1 MQFKYDA
8 TYEEYSLA
16 NVVGSA
22 MGLLVLIG
30 LMPLLVYVLRL
41 HDATIMTAAALVGA
55 AGVTLAA
62 LARDFY
68 AYLAIAGLGAVRSC
82 CYPAAR
88 ALISKMVDKEE
99 LGKVYAAM
107 SFVTTATGVPMVF
120 AYRRVPL
127 LVHVNKSK
135 YDRLFDEAGWSTRPS
150 WRCSPPPTSSSRRP
164 SSTARAWSAYTC
176 STRGS
181 S

>member
-1 MQFKYDA
+1 MNSVYIRKRHSRNLWPEESSPLQFKYDA

-41 HDATIMTAAALVGA
+41 HDATIMTLAALVGA

-62 LARDFY
+62 LARNFY

-120 AYRRVPL
+120 AYRRV
-127 LVHVNKSK
+127 SQ
-135 YDRLFDEAGWSTRPS
+135 FM
-150 WRCSPPPTSSSRRP
+150 
-164 SSTARAWSAYTC
+164 
-176 STRGS
+176 
-181 S
+181 